1 MDINFKK
8 YIKDDGKSKI
18 SVFSALLNGVTI
30 NNTFKHTDER
40 KFGLKVVKEM
50 CFIDENAEI
59 GKSEIKV
66 PHILELKDFENV
78 FTMYNLYVYT
88 PADNKFIINDLSII
102 SPVMCIDKDFICSA
116 VDINKRSKI
125 KYGFNYF
132 YQYVINNLIEVDKWK
147 ISYNLSTSYFEIS
160 YDSNII
166 YYIENIDKKTTYS
179 IVLYFCE
186 KYRSE
191 EELIDKYTI
200 DRYIREDI

>member
-116 VDINKRSKI
+116 VDINKRSEI
-125 KYGFNYF
+125 KYFTAF
-132 YQYVINNLIEVDKWK
+132 ININ
-147 ISYNLSTSYFEIS
+147 
-160 YDSNII
+160 
-166 YYIENIDKKTTYS
+166 
-179 IVLYFCE
+179 C
-186 KYRSE
+186 
-191 EELIDKYTI
+191 
-200 DRYIREDI
+200 